1 MLCQVCNKNEAN
13 IHYSVNINGNTKE
26 RHLCSDCMK
35 KMNFKNI
42 FNIPDFLKEDNFSDS
57 MMKIMNGSENT
68 RDEDVMEALNS
79 MMKIM
84 NGSGA
89 FSDEF
94 GADFMKNGLFSS
106 ATGNNFFENLL
117 PSIFDVPETKEIK
130 IPVNVKKENPEI
142 IELKKELNEAIKNE
156 EYEKAAEIR
165 DKIKEKNE

>member
-1 MLCQVCNKNEAN
+1 MLCQVCNKNEAYV
-13 IHYSVNINGNTKE
+13 HCSVNINGNTKE
-26 RHLCSDCMK
+26 MHLCSDCMK

-42 FNIPDFLKEDNFSDS
+42 FNIPDFLKENNFSD
-57 MMKIMNGSENT
+57 
-68 RDEDVMEALNS
+68 S